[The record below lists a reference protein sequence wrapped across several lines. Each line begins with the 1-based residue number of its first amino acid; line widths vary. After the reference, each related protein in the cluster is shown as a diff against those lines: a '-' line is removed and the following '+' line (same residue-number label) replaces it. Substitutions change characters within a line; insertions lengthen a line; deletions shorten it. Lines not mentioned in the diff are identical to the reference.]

1 MSENGDLI
9 FKDAWEA
16 RDSITKRQER
26 EIRKLYN
33 KWAREVRDQ
42 ANQMSKIGD
51 PGSANQSRE
60 LARLYYQL
68 RSASKQLTAEIN
80 SSVLKN
86 VEYMANAVT
95 NCNKRWLHNLGFTNL
110 SIDTKFSF
118 IKDMAIRNIITGN
131 VYSSGYSLSSR
142 LWDIE
147 KNTMKDIYSIV
158 AKGIAQ
164 NMSVYDIAKLLEK
177 YVRPDARVPYGMGVH
192 NQVTDY
198 NAQRLAR
205 TLIQHAYQQ
214 VLVALTKD
222 NPYVN
227 GYIWH
232 ASGPHSCELCEER
245 DGQHY
250 TAENLPLDHPNGM
263 CSIEPSI
270 DLERMINDMADW
282 ESNLGDMY
290 EFFQDLDFRPSMG
303 QDDIIR

>member
-1 MSENGDLI
+1 MSKNNDLI

-33 KWAREVRDQ
+33 QWARELREQ
-42 ANQMSKIGD
+42 ANQLSKIGT
-51 PGSANQSRE
+51 PNSANQSRDM
-60 LARLYYQL
+60 AQLYYKL

-80 SSVLKN
+80 TSIKEN
-86 VEYMANAVT
+86 VEYMSNVVVR
-95 NCNKRWLHNLGFTNL
+95 CNKRWLHNLGFTNI

-118 IKDMAIRNIITGN
+118 VKDMVVRNIITGN
-131 VYSSGYSLSSR
+131 IYTTGYSLSSR

-164 NMSVYDIAKLLEK
+164 NMTVYDISKMLEK
-177 YVRPDARVPYGMGVH
+177 YVKPDKRVPSSMGVH
-192 NQVTDY
+192 QQVTDY

-214 VLVALTKD
+214 TLVALTKD

-232 ASGPHSCELCEER
+232 ADGPHSCELCESR
-245 DGQHY
+245 DGRIY
-250 TAENLPLDHPNGM
+250 SAEDLPLDHPNGM
-263 CSIEPSI
+263 CSMEPNINIEKMMLEVI
-270 DLERMINDMADW
+270 DWGEEL
-282 ESNLGDMY
+282 SNMY
-290 EFFQDLDFRPSMG
+290 DFFQGLDFRP
-303 QDDIIR
+303 QFD